1 MLKQCVKFK
10 FYVLIHSITYAQ
22 LQPYYFLFCLFCFI
36 CLTTR
41 YKEQDLSVV
50 CIGIAASYLLDPNY
64 ILIIILYRCLII
76 KTFFVFFCK
85 LLQIHCVKGKAVNR
99 FHTKTGIYL
108 LVFI

>member
-36 CLTTR
+36 CLTMR

-50 CIGIAASYLLDPNY
+50 CIGIDASYLLDPNY
-64 ILIIILYRCLII
+64 ILIIILLLTC
-76 KTFFVFFCK
+76 VF
-85 LLQIHCVKGKAVNR
+85 LLKVSIRLAAEIFIQSDNL
-99 FHTKTGIYL
+99 YL
-108 LVFI
+108 QNVI